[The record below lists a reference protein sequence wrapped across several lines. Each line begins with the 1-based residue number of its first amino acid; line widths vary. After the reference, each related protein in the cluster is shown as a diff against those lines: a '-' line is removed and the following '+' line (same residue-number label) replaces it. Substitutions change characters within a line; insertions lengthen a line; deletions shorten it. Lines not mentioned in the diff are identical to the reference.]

1 MFERESKKKLDLGT
15 KGVLG
20 HPARRRILL
29 GLSAEGPMSPAELS
43 RSRIGKGIRVNVYS
57 YHFKKLERRGLLA
70 TIEPASGG
78 ARAATRY
85 TTTDRLT
92 QAMVDA
98 AALGAISDVV
108 AAIPERLAQWIEGPY
123 IDEISALV
131 AASGRRFQ
139 PGTT

>member
-1 MFERESKKKLDLGT
+1 MFERESKERLDRGT
-15 KGVLG
+15 KGALG

-43 RSRIGKGIRVNVYS
+43 KSQIGKGIRVNVYS
-57 YHFKKLERRGLLA
+57 YHFKELERRGLLA
-70 TIEPASGG
+70 AVKPASGD
-78 ARAATRY
+78 ARTATRY

-123 IDEISALV
+123 IEEISALV
-131 AASGRRFQ
+131 AASGRRA
-139 PGTT
+139 T

>member
-1 MFERESKKKLDLGT
+1 MFERESKGRLDRET
-15 KGVLG
+15 KGALG

-43 RSRIGKGIRVNVYS
+43 KSRIGKGLRVNVYS
-57 YHFKKLERRGLLA
+57 YHFKELERRGLLA
-70 TIEPASGG
+70 VVEPASGKS
-78 ARAATRY
+78 RTATRY

-123 IDEISALV
+123 IEEISALV
-131 AASGRRFQ
+131 AASGRAT
-139 PGTT
+139 PT